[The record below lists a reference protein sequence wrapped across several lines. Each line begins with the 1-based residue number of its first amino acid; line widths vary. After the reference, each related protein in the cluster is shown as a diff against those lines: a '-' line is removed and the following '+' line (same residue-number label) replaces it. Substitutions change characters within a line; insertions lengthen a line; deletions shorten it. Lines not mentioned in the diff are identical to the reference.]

1 MQYKEHAHLPV
12 RSGALT
18 LLIAVVAVCLA
29 VLAVLAFS
37 TARADRALAAR
48 AMERFALDAA
58 CENEA
63 WRWLAQTDA
72 DLAAG
77 KELPVQQGVL
87 ETVIEGEEGRRLTV
101 RLAIGEDGSWRIDAW
116 RLSQDWQADESLDL
130 WDGSF

>member
-1 MQYKEHAHLPV
+1 MRYKEHAHMPV

-37 TARADRALAAR
+37 TARADLALAEGAS
-48 AMERFALDAA
+48 LPGG
-58 CENEA
+58 
-63 WRWLAQTDA
+63 
-72 DLAAG
+72 LAAD
-77 KELPVQQGVL
+77 EQGVL

-101 RLAIGEDGSWRIDAW
+101 RLVLAEDGGWHIDSWQ
-116 RLSQDWQADESLDL
+116 LSQEWQADESLDL